1 MAVLKI
7 KAASIIGRM
16 TDLDKVTEI
25 CGKSGIFHPDNALSF
40 YSDTSHFTPISDE
53 NPYSE
58 PLQRISDA
66 ITASRKRL
74 ALLSQKETDSLAMSD
89 DEIFAYVRKFSATL
103 NDLQA
108 ERARAQQNI
117 QNDTQVL
124 EEVNHFT
131 GLDLN
136 LNEIFACEYIKVRF
150 GSLPKESYD
159 KLNLYNENPYI
170 VFFPCS
176 SNDARYFGVY
186 FAPIDVVSEVD
197 RIFSSLYFERTRI
210 PNLAGSPEAAVT
222 TLRQQRE
229 EEIKSIKST
238 DEKISAFWEKEKDTA
253 LKVYSRLV
261 EKAAY
266 FGIRRYAA
274 RYNDNFIL
282 TGWIPADSE
291 KTFSQS
297 LDALESVE
305 YTFDG
310 AEDELLHSP
319 PVKLKNKK
327 PFKPFEF
334 FVDMYGLPSYDEI
347 DPTPFVAV
355 TYIILFGVMFADLG
369 QGILVSIIG
378 YLMWRLKKMQLG
390 KILVPCGIASS
401 VFGLLFGSVFGFE
414 HALDP
419 LYRNVFGMQKKP
431 IDVMEAEST
440 NLIIYAAVGIG
451 LLLVMVAM
459 LINIYSSLKRR
470 HFENAFFGPNGV
482 AGLVFYAAVVFGFGG
497 QLFLGWNII
506 SVPFVLLL
514 IVLPLLVIFFR
525 EVLGGLAERR
535 PDWKPESWG
544 EFIVQNFFEC
554 FEFLLS
560 YASNTMSFLR
570 VGAFVLVHAGM
581 MMVVFTLAE
590 MGSGISYLLVV
601 IIGNLFVTALEGL
614 LVGIQ
619 VLRLEFYEMFSRFF
633 DGEGRPFR
641 PVTVRQEQ

>member
-1 MAVLKI
+1 MAVQKI
-7 KAASIIGRM
+7 KVASIIGRM

-25 CGKSGIFHPDNALSF
+25 CGKSGVFHPDNALSF

-66 ITASRKRL
+66 ITSSRKRL
-74 ALLSQKETDSLAMSD
+74 ALLSQKETDSLLMSD
-89 DEIFAYVRKFSATL
+89 DEIFSYVRKFSAAL

-210 PNLAGSPEAAVT
+210 PNLAGSPEAAVA

-238 DEKISAFWEKEKDTA
+238 DEKISTLWEKEKDTA

-282 TGWIPADSE
+282 TGWIPADCE
-291 KTFSQS
+291 KKFSQS
-297 LDALESVE
+297 LDILESVE

-310 AEDELLHSP
+310 AEDELIHSP

-355 TYIILFGVMFADLG
+355 TYIVLFGVMFADLG

-390 KILVPCGIASS
+390 KILVPCGIASA

-419 LYRNVFGMQKKP
+419 LYINVFGMKGKP

-470 HFENAFFGPNGV
+470 HYENALFGPNGA
-482 AGLVFYAAVVFGFGG
+482 AGLIFYAAVVFGFGG

-525 EVLGGLAERR
+525 EVLGGLVERR

-590 MGSGISYLLVV
+590 MGSGISYFLVV
-601 IIGNLFVTALEGL
+601 VIGNLFVTALEGL

>member
-7 KAASIIGRM
+7 KVASIIGRM
-16 TDLDKVTEI
+16 TDLDKVTEV
-25 CGKSGIFHPDNALSF
+25 CGKSGVFHPDNALSF

-58 PLQRISDA
+58 PLQRISDS
-66 ITASRKRL
+66 ITASRKHL
-74 ALLSQKETDSLAMSD
+74 ALLSQKETDSLTMSD
-89 DEIFAYVRKFSATL
+89 DEIFSYVRKFSAAL

-108 ERARAQQNI
+108 ERAKAQQSI

-124 EEVNHFT
+124 EEVSHFT

-136 LNEIFACEYIKVRF
+136 LNEIFSCEYIKVRF
-150 GSLPKESYD
+150 GSLPKESYE

-176 SNDARYFGVY
+176 SNDSRYFGVY

-210 PNLAGSPEAAVT
+210 PNLAGSPEAAVAA
-222 TLRQQRE
+222 LRQQRE
-229 EEIKSIKST
+229 EEIQNIKAV
-238 DEKISAFWEKEKDTA
+238 DEKINVLWEKEKGTA

-291 KTFSQS
+291 KEFSQL
-297 LDALESVE
+297 LDSLESVE
-305 YTFDG
+305 YIFDG
-310 AEDELLHSP
+310 AEDELIHSP

-327 PFKPFEF
+327 PFRPFEF

-347 DPTPFVAV
+347 DPTPFVAI
-355 TYIILFGVMFADLG
+355 TYIILFGIMFADLG
-369 QGILVSIIG
+369 QGILVSVIG
-378 YLMWRLKKMQLG
+378 YFMWRLKKMQLG
-390 KILVPCGIASS
+390 KILVPCGVASAI
-401 VFGLLFGSVFGFE
+401 FGLLFGSVFGFE

-419 LYRNVFGMQKKP
+419 FYINVLGMEGKP
-431 IDVMEAEST
+431 IEVMEAEST

-470 HFENAFFGPNGV
+470 HYENAFFGPNGL
-482 AGLVFYAAVVFGFGG
+482 AGLIFYASVVLGFGG
-497 QLFLGWNII
+497 QLFLGWDII

-535 PDWKPESWG
+535 PDWRPESWG

-590 MGSGISYLLVV
+590 MGSGISYFLVV
-601 IIGNLFVTALEGL
+601 VIGNLFVTALEGL